1 MGLDPLTW
9 INSPASPST
18 NGRGMNRSEQIFHS
32 KPDKMPKS
40 ASKPIAGRQDEAL
53 WIFEEYAN
61 DLRQIVAKR
70 LH

>member
-1 MGLDPLTW
+1 
-9 INSPASPST
+9 
-18 NGRGMNRSEQIFHS
+18 MNRSEQIFHS